1 VEDQRRNT
9 IMRRAPTSGLVR
21 AAWRLARS
29 LPDPEHDDDLAAFC
43 IQLRLETGQD
53 ARDLPP
59 EVWEEHFLTAIVN
72 AIVEGWDRHGAPSVA
87 KAPEGGYIGSAEG
100 PDGGFI
106 VHAESKRRAY
116 EAARRE
122 WLRRILTTALGLGEA
137 K

>member
-1 VEDQRRNT
+1 
-9 IMRRAPTSGLVR
+9 MRRAPIPGLIR

-59 EVWEEHFLTAIVN
+59 ETWETRFLDEIIT
-72 AIVEGWDRHGAPSVA
+72 AIVEGWDHHGAPSVA
-87 KAPEGGYIGSAEG
+87 KSPTGGYIGSAEG
-100 PDGGFI
+100 PEGGFI

-122 WLRRILTTALGLGEA
+122 WLRRILTTALGLEA